1 MKSRHNDTITSSSR
15 SSSSSHHKH
24 ASLLLFVSPFFFLFF
39 SSFSFPFVCIISVI
53 LTASPSIPT
62 PFPPSLCFCVPHR
75 HYTCIEIKSTATK
88 TKKNGFH
95 NIVWGASFTYAPSGS
110 PFHLLVLLPCFHRQA
125 AFSKLG
131 ASKETSP
138 LLTCL
143 SVLLPL
149 LLLLLFEFCCYCQNI
164 HTNRMVMHPS
174 LPPSLLQALPFPL
187 LHSFTS

>member
-53 LTASPSIPT
+53 LNASPSIPT

-88 TKKNGFH
+88 TKKTDFIILCGVPPSPTLPRAPRFISSSSFPASTDRQRFQN
-95 NIVWGASFTYAPSGS
+95 WGLRKRPAP
-110 PFHLLVLLPCFHRQA
+110 
-125 AFSKLG
+125 
-131 ASKETSP
+131 
-138 LLTCL
+138 CL
-143 SVLLPL
+143 RAYL
-149 LLLLLFEFCCYCQNI
+149 FCCHCYYCCCSSSAATVKTYTQI
-164 HTNRMVMHPS
+164 EW
-174 LPPSLLQALPFPL
+174 
-187 LHSFTS
+187 